1 MSIELV
7 GNWEWGSSYDIHT
20 ISSERY
26 IDQDGNVRW
35 NNTRSEMGELVYQL
49 KYQNNR
55 AMVGSIIDLI
65 LKGYRGL
72 DTVDA
77 IIPAPPS
84 KERRFQPVFD
94 IALELGKKLNIQVYL
109 DLLGKNMG
117 SQELKGIENPDERQK
132 ALVES
137 MYIDNNHNIVEKTIL
152 LVDDLYRS
160 GSTLT
165 VATDL
170 LYSKANVKNVYV
182 LTMTKTRSKR

>member
-1 MSIELV
+1 
-7 GNWEWGSSYDIHT
+7 
-20 ISSERY
+20 
-26 IDQDGNVRW
+26 
-35 NNTRSEMGELVYQL
+35 
-49 KYQNNR
+49 
-55 AMVGSIIDLI
+55 
-65 LKGYRGL
+65 
-72 DTVDA
+72 
-77 IIPAPPS
+77 
-84 KERRFQPVFD
+84 
-94 IALELGKKLNIQVYL
+94 
-109 DLLGKNMG
+109 MG

>member
-7 GNWEWGSSYDIHT
+7 GNWKWGSSYDIHT
-20 ISSERY
+20 ISSEKY
-26 IDQDGNVRW
+26 VDQYGHDRW
-35 NNTRSEMGELVYQL
+35 NNTRSEMGEFVYQL
-49 KYQNNR
+49 KYQSNR
-55 AMVGSIIDLI
+55 AMVENIIDLI
-65 LKGYRGL
+65 LKRYTGL
-72 DTVDA
+72 NTVDA

-84 KERRFQPVFD
+84 KARKFQPVFD
-94 IALELGKKLNIQVYL
+94 IALELGRKLDIQVYL

-117 SQELKGIENPDERQK
+117 SQELKSIENPDERQK
-132 ALVES
+132 ALIES
-137 MYIDNNHNIVEKTIL
+137 MYIDNNHNIVEKNIL

-170 LYSKANVKNVYV
+170 LYSKADVKNVYV